1 MLEVDPG
8 CDEVATMEG
17 QGPHGDMSLQHEGRI
32 GLALCHVQKLLGHL
46 ASGAQL
52 PLGTINPKNATECLQ
67 ELRCLSYPL
76 A

>member
-1 MLEVDPG
+1 MDPG

-17 QGPHGDMSLQHEGRI
+17 QGSRDKMSLQHEGRI
-32 GLALCHVQKLLGHL
+32 GLALCQVQELLAQL

-52 PLGTINPKNATECLQ
+52 PLGTMNANHAIECLQ
-67 ELRCLSYPL
+67 KLWGLSYLL